1 MIRQHP
7 DYQKEAARLSETKHY
22 MDIILAQSE
31 SNLQSSQAN
40 IRSAM
45 ANLEY
50 IDSSDSYLNILTNS
64 RFFDMAR
71 NQKEALEAVMNK
83 PYFARL

>member
-1 MIRQHP
+1 MMIKQHP
-7 DYQKEAARLSETKHY
+7 DYEREAARLVETKNY
-22 MDIILAQSE
+22 MNILLTQSE
-31 SNLQSSQAN
+31 SDLKSSQAN

-64 RFFDMAR
+64 RFFEMAR
-71 NQKEALEAVMNK
+71 NQ
-83 PYFARL
+83 